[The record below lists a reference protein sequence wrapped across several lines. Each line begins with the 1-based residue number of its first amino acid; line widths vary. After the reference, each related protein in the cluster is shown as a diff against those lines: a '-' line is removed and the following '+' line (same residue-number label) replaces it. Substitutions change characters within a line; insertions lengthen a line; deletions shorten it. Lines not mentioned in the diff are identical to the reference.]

1 MNSIEHDYENDIIKD
16 NKYEFNDTII
26 KRGKDYY
33 ENGMVL
39 SIIKSN
45 NKYVAKVA
53 GSTNESYTVNVEYDE
68 EDDYYDYDCTC
79 PCEYPCKHIYAV
91 LIAIKNKNYIKTTL
105 KKEIDKTE
113 IDMHTLISKIP
124 AKELKDYLLSAK
136 YKDSV
141 AFEMGAF
148 NDYFKKYLPL
158 VQYEYYYNNIYNS
171 LIMND
176 DYAFKKIITESIN
189 DIKENIRASLFS
201 ESYKIVKAIIE
212 AYHDSKIL
220 NEEKTIID
228 LMPSL
233 AMYLRV
239 TYRKS
244 SDNIKE
250 NIDKWIKHLE
260 DNNYYDNFY
269 LEDMILSIK

>member
-1 MNSIEHDYENDIIKD
+1 MNSIEYDYENDIIKD
-16 NKYEFNDTII
+16 NKYEFNDAII

-39 SIIKSN
+39 SVIKSN

-105 KKEIDKTE
+105 KKEINKTE

-124 AKELKDYLLSAK
+124 AKELKDYLLNAK
-136 YKDSV
+136 YKDRV

-189 DIKENIRASLFS
+189 DIKENIRASLFG

-239 TYRKS
+239 TYRKCN
-244 SDNIKE
+244 DNIKD

-269 LEDMILSIK
+269 LEDMIFSIK

>member
-33 ENGMVL
+33 ENNMVL
-39 SIIKSN
+39 SVIKSN
-45 NKYVAKVA
+45 NSYVAKVA
-53 GSTNESYTVNVEYDE
+53 GSTNVSYTVNIEYDKDE
-68 EDDYYDYDCTC
+68 DYYDYDCTC

-91 LIAIKNKNYIKTTL
+91 LMSIKNKKYIKATL
-105 KKEIDKTE
+105 KKEMDKTE

-124 AKELKDYLLSAK
+124 AKELKDYLLNAK
-136 YKDSV
+136 YKDSI
-141 AFEMGAF
+141 AFEMEAF

-239 TYRKS
+239 TYRKCN
-244 SDNIKE
+244 DNIKE

>member
-1 MNSIEHDYENDIIKD
+1 MNSMEYDYENDIIK
-16 NKYEFNDTII
+16 NNEYEFNDTII
-26 KRGKDYY
+26 KKGKDYY

-39 SIIKSN
+39 SVIKSN
-45 NKYVAKVA
+45 NKYTAKVA
-53 GSTNESYTVNVEYDE
+53 GSTNESYTVNVEYDKDE
-68 EDDYYDYDCTC
+68 DYYDYDCTC

-91 LIAIKNKNYIKTTL
+91 LMSIKNKNYIKATL
-105 KKEIDKTE
+105 KKEIDKTG

-124 AKELKDYLLSAK
+124 AKELKDYLLNAK

-244 SDNIKE
+244 NDNIKE

>member
-1 MNSIEHDYENDIIKD
+1 MNSIEHDYENNIIKD
-16 NKYEFNDTII
+16 NEYEFNDTII
-26 KRGKDYY
+26 KRGKNYY

-39 SIIKSN
+39 SVIKSN
-45 NKYVAKVA
+45 NRYVAKVV
-53 GSTNESYTVNVEYDE
+53 GSVDEPYTVNVEYDE

-91 LIAIKNKNYIKTTL
+91 LMSIKNKKYIKATL

-124 AKELKDYLLSAK
+124 AKELKDYLLNAK

-141 AFEMGAF
+141 AFEMEAF

-244 SDNIKE
+244 SDSTKE

>member
-1 MNSIEHDYENDIIKD
+1 MNKIEYDYENDIIKD
-16 NKYEFNDTII
+16 NEYEFNDAII
-26 KRGKDYY
+26 KRGKNYY
-33 ENGMVL
+33 KNGMVL
-39 SIIKSN
+39 SVIKSN
-45 NKYVAKVA
+45 NKYTAKVA
-53 GSTNESYTVNVEYDE
+53 GSTNVSYTVNVEYDE

-105 KKEIDKTE
+105 KKEINKTG

-124 AKELKDYLLSAK
+124 AKELKDYLLNAK

-141 AFEMGAF
+141 AFEMEAF

-189 DIKENIRASLFS
+189 DIKENIRASLFG

-239 TYRKS
+239 TYRKCN
-244 SDNIKE
+244 DNIKE

>member
-1 MNSIEHDYENDIIKD
+1 
-16 NKYEFNDTII
+16 
-26 KRGKDYY
+26 
-33 ENGMVL
+33 
-39 SIIKSN
+39 
-45 NKYVAKVA
+45 
-53 GSTNESYTVNVEYDE
+53 
-68 EDDYYDYDCTC
+68 
-79 PCEYPCKHIYAV
+79 
-91 LIAIKNKNYIKTTL
+91 
-105 KKEIDKTE
+105 
-113 IDMHTLISKIP
+113 
-124 AKELKDYLLSAK
+124 
-136 YKDSV
+136 
-141 AFEMGAF
+141 MGAF

-239 TYRKS
+239 TYRKCN
-244 SDNIKE
+244 DNIKK

>member
-1 MNSIEHDYENDIIKD
+1 MS
-16 NKYEFNDTII
+16 
-26 KRGKDYY
+26 
-33 ENGMVL
+33 
-39 SIIKSN
+39 
-45 NKYVAKVA
+45 
-53 GSTNESYTVNVEYDE
+53 
-68 EDDYYDYDCTC
+68 
-79 PCEYPCKHIYAV
+79 
-91 LIAIKNKNYIKTTL
+91 IKNKNYIKATL
-105 KKEIDKTE
+105 KEEIDKTG
-113 IDMHTLISKIP
+113 IDMHTLISKIS
-124 AKELKDYLLSAK
+124 AKELKDYLLNAK

-141 AFEMGAF
+141 AFEMEAF

-189 DIKENIRASLFS
+189 DIKENIRASLFG

-244 SDNIKE
+244 NDNIKE

>member
-1 MNSIEHDYENDIIKD
+1 MNSMEYDYETDIIKD

-39 SIIKSN
+39 SVIKSN

-53 GSTNESYTVNVEYDE
+53 GSTNESYTVNIEYDKDE
-68 EDDYYDYDCTC
+68 DYYDYDCTC

-105 KKEIDKTE
+105 KKEINKTE

-124 AKELKDYLLSAK
+124 AKELKDYLLNAK
-136 YKDSV
+136 YKDSI
-141 AFEMGAF
+141 AFEMEAF

-189 DIKENIRASLFS
+189 DIKENIRASLFG

-239 TYRKS
+239 TYRKCN
-244 SDNIKE
+244 DNIKE
-250 NIDKWIKHLE
+250 NIDKWIKYLE

>member
-1 MNSIEHDYENDIIKD
+1 MNNIEHDYENDIIKD

-39 SIIKSN
+39 SVIKSN
-45 NKYVAKVA
+45 NRYVAKVV
-53 GSTNESYTVNVEYDE
+53 GSADEPYTVNVEYDE

-91 LIAIKNKNYIKTTL
+91 LMSIKNKKYIKATL

-124 AKELKDYLLSAK
+124 AKELKDYLLNAK

-141 AFEMGAF
+141 AFEMEAF

-244 SDNIKE
+244 SENTKE
-250 NIDKWIKHLE
+250 NIDKWIKYLE

>member
-1 MNSIEHDYENDIIKD
+1 MNSIEHDYEYDIIKD
-16 NKYEFNDTII
+16 NEYEFNDTII

-39 SIIKSN
+39 SVIKSN

-105 KKEIDKTE
+105 KKEINKTE

-124 AKELKDYLLSAK
+124 AKELKDYLLNAK
-136 YKDSV
+136 YKDIV

-201 ESYKIVKAIIE
+201 ESYKIIKAIIE

-239 TYRKS
+239 TYRKCN
-244 SDNIKE
+244 DNIKE

-269 LEDMILSIK
+269 L